1 MGLPVKHDAFRAEAV
16 RSSAESRGLHLRRSA
31 LGLLLRSLLGV
42 SLVCT
47 LGACEEQKLDW
58 CIEDEDENAVP
69 ATGTLSV
76 SYQGRYG
83 GGPVS
88 IEPFV
93 KTDPRG
99 VVIAEGCGTD
109 AAGNL
114 WRLRGGWIIP
124 DSQALPAEFEREPDT
139 QGFSGELIICE
150 HAECLEGQEFKVM
163 GGLFVDGRGTIS
175 AYDPVLGR
183 FATDTRV
190 TNGLQEEIA
199 LTVDI
204 HWTPRSE

>member
-1 MGLPVKHDAFRAEAV
+1 MEGWELAAMCNSSM
-16 RSSAESRGLHLRRSA
+16 SSAKGGGLQLRRST
-31 LGLLLRSLLGV
+31 LGHLLRSLFGL

-47 LGACEEQKLDW
+47 LGACEEKSLDW

-69 ATGTLSV
+69 ALGLLSV

-83 GGPVS
+83 RGPVS

-99 VVIAEGCGTD
+99 VVIAQGCGSD

-124 DSQALPAEFEREPDT
+124 DNPSLPAQFERET
-139 QGFSGELIICE
+139 EVFSGELIICE
-150 HAECLEGQEFKVM
+150 HAECLEGQEFNVM
-163 GGLFVDGRGTIS
+163 GGLFVDARGTIS
-175 AYDPVLGR
+175 AYDPALGR

-190 TNGLQEEIA
+190 TNGLQEEIVLA
-199 LTVDI
+199 FDI